1 MLDFR
6 SPFSLHSR
14 VITLGVL
21 LHFILLNLN
30 ANAHS
35 PSSDRDLHKHDATIE
50 SDLIELN
57 PSFDQNTFN
66 LEKSNSDTVNIEE
79 TAVKSSPNK
88 KPSSE
93 PSISKSNSIKIAI
106 IIDDIGYSHEHGL
119 AAMSLPG
126 ALTFA
131 IIPHSPEAD
140 FFADIAKKQQKEV
153 ILHAPMSNVHN
164 IPLGKN
170 GLSESM
176 DEGRFKEALNLS
188 LDSLP
193 YAIGMNNHM
202 GSLLT
207 QKALPM
213 EWVMQALQKRSL
225 YFIDSRTTPESIAWE
240 TAQAFNIPSLQ
251 RDVFLD
257 HTPTTEFISQQFNK
271 LTQIAKRKGYAIGI
285 GHPYPKTIDY
295 LKQQLPQLKQQN
307 IELVPAST
315 LVFDHSPNLMS
326 PKKTKSV
333 AQFTKNNLQ

>member
-1 MLDFR
+1 MLNLR
-6 SPFSLHSR
+6 L
-14 VITLGVL
+14 TLGLRPTVKL
-21 LHFILLNLN
+21 GALVYILLCSLN
-30 ANAHS
+30 AYTHS
-35 PSSDRDLHKHDATIE
+35 AVNTDLFIE

-57 PSFDQNTFN
+57 PSFDQDNN
-66 LEKSNSDTVNIEE
+66 AVSPQPLIIKQPALSQPDTAPTTI
-79 TAVKSSPNK
+79 TLPKAV
-88 KPSSE
+88 PSHKQSHG
-93 PSISKSNSIKIAI
+93 IKIAI
-106 IIDDIGYSHEHGL
+106 IIDDIGYSHKQGL

-131 IIPHSPEAD
+131 IIPHSPKAD
-140 FFADIAKKQQKEV
+140 FFANIAKQQRKEV

-170 GLSESM
+170 GLSETM

-188 LDSLP
+188 LDSMP
-193 YAIGMNNHM
+193 DAIGMNNHM

-207 QKALPM
+207 QKTLPM

-257 HTPTTEFISQQFNK
+257 HTPTTDFISQQFDK
-271 LTQIAKRKGYAIGI
+271 LTEIAKRKGYAIGI
-285 GHPYPKTIDY
+285 GHPYPETIEY
-295 LKQQLPQLKQQN
+295 LKQQLPLLKQQN
-307 IELVPAST
+307 IELVSAST
-315 LVFDHSPNLMS
+315 LVFGHSPNLMS
-326 PKKTKSV
+326 PKNTKSV